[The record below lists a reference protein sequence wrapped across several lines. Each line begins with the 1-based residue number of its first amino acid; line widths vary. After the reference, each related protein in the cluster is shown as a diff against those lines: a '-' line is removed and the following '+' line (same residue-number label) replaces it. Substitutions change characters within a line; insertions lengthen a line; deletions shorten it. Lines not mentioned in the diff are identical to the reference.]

1 MDISGYRVV
10 EKMVGETPLQTL
22 DRLRASDP
30 LLLDEPL
37 TYAGRL
43 DPMAEGKLLVLIGEE
58 CKEKD
63 RYTALDKEYEFE
75 MLFGLE
81 SDTGDILGL
90 AERTAERT
98 TEDAVRS
105 AVHSLAGTYS
115 FPYPKYSSKN
125 IGADV
130 PAEGEREMRVLQAAY
145 IDSRTVSNREL
156 LLLIEHKIGRLRTD
170 ASDGALQNDFR
181 RNEILSRWKDLLAEN
196 NAYLLVR
203 ASAIV
208 SAGTYIRALVPHI
221 GRSLG
226 TRALAYSINRTKIGT
241 YRAIGPVGL
250 WTRLYR

>member
-1 MDISGYRVV
+1 MDIPKYRVV
-10 EKMVGETPLQTL
+10 EKQVGETPLQTL

-75 MLFGLE
+75 MLFGFE

-90 AERTAERT
+90 AERVGEHT
-98 TEDAVRS
+98 TEDAVR
-105 AVHSLAGTYS
+105 AAIQSLSGTYS

-125 IGADV
+125 IGADT
-130 PAEGEREMRVLQAAY
+130 PAEGDREMRVLQATC
-145 IDSRTVSNREL
+145 IDSRVVRNREL
-156 LLLIEHKIGRLRTD
+156 LLLIEHKIGLLRTD
-170 ASDGALQNDFR
+170 ASDGALKNDFR
-181 RNEILSRWKDLLAEN
+181 RSEILSRWKELLAIN
-196 NAYLLVR
+196 DAYILVR

-208 SAGTYIRALVPHI
+208 SAGTYIRSIVPYI

-226 TRALAYSINRTKIGT
+226 SRALAYSINRTKIGT
-241 YRAIGPVGL
+241 YRALGPVGL